1 MTEIRSK
8 QRRWRTWGNQSLIYL
23 SVRDAAMDAENPLS
37 IKPPALE
44 DSIHGP
50 PWLKFKPQ
58 LLFDGFLQERRG
70 GEREI
75 LRL

>member
-1 MTEIRSK
+1 
-8 QRRWRTWGNQSLIYL
+8 
-23 SVRDAAMDAENPLS
+23 MDAENPLS